1 MKYEITSR
9 ISDDI
14 IMNNAIMANM
24 EGISNLRN
32 TTEMQQRLIE
42 TLNTRVDVLMRL
54 ITYGSVNVES
64 GV

>member
-1 MKYEITSR
+1 
-9 ISDDI
+9 
-14 IMNNAIMANM
+14 MANM